1 MSPLSKDCSI
11 NYLKR
16 SKFKISPSKYQKS
29 WCVLFIKP
37 KKKRKIGNPAR
48 TAIHVSENVRILRKL
63 NNNAI
68 DESSNKFYKYGG

>member
-1 MSPLSKDCSI
+1 MATVFFHTFQSNGPWL
-11 NYLKR
+11 
-16 SKFKISPSKYQKS
+16 ISSLVQS
-29 WCVLFIKP
+29 R
-37 KKKRKIGNPAR
+37 KKKKGKIGNPAR